1 MNKFKKIGLSAL
13 AGSLVATSAMAGEM
27 SVAGGASIGVSHKG
41 GDSGK
46 SFTMGNQ
53 LTFTGG
59 GELDNGLNVALSFVI
74 DQNDD
79 STATYAAKSS
89 NAGTP
94 FDSHSV
100 TISSDGLGSLK
111 FSGEGGSSAL
121 SAMDGTAAG
130 DIWDEFDV
138 STAITPTG
146 IGGGDNSMMYT
157 LPAMVDGVGVNVSYT
172 PRGTADATVAWN
184 ATYTG
189 VEGLSASVAMG
200 DGSTDNTDGEAYK
213 ISYAFGPITAAYS
226 SYEYNGATTAV
237 SNDTTGYAIT
247 YTVSD
252 ELSVTYGAEEIEEGT
267 SEDVETMKISAAYT
281 AGGMT
286 LTANHYEIENRD
298 GSTADGEDE
307 EKWSLGLSF
316 AF

>member
-1 MNKFKKIGLSAL
+1 
-13 AGSLVATSAMAGEM
+13 V
-27 SVAGGASIGVSHKG
+27 ASIGVSHKNNG
-41 GDSGK
+41 GDAGK

-79 STATYAAKSS
+79 KSASYAAVSS

-100 TISSDGLGSLK
+100 TISSDALGSLK
-111 FSGEGGSSAL
+111 FSGEGGSSAI

-138 STAITPTG
+138 SGSITPTG

-157 LPAMVDGVGVNVSYT
+157 LPAMVDGVAVNASYT
-172 PRGTADATVAWN
+172 PRGSADATVAWN

-189 VEGLSASVAMG
+189 VEGLSASIAMG
-200 DGSTDNTDGEAYK
+200 DGSTEGTDGEAYK
-213 ISYAFGPITAAYS
+213 LSYAFGPITAAYS
-226 SYEYNGATTAV
+226 NYEYTATTAAA
-237 SNDTTGYAIT
+237 SNETTGIAIT
-247 YTVSD
+247 YTVND
-252 ELSVTYGAEEIEEGT
+252 ELSVTYGTEEIEEGT
-267 SEDVETMKISAAYT
+267 SEDVETMKLSAAYT

-286 LTANHYEIENRD
+286 LTANHYEIENHA
-298 GSTADGEDE
+298 GSTAEGEDQ

>member
-286 LTANHYEIENRD
+286 LSANHYEIENRD